1 MPDPRG
7 FVTQADIQNGCGWS
21 DAGNDA
27 FDCFGTFTLTVNG
40 AAAQIDI
47 SLGQRVVEIN
57 PRNVQA
63 MRELRLSQM
72 RDQKEKKKPLIT
84 LSGES
89 TFLSK
94 LFKKDE

>member
-1 MPDPRG
+1 MLVATLANEALRLNDNNERAHLVRAAVHKEEG
-7 FVTQADIQNGCGWS
+7 QHD
-21 DAGNDA
+21 DAIA
-27 FDCFGTFTLTVNG
+27 HY
-40 AAAQIDI
+40 
-47 SLGQRVVEIN
+47 QRVVEIN